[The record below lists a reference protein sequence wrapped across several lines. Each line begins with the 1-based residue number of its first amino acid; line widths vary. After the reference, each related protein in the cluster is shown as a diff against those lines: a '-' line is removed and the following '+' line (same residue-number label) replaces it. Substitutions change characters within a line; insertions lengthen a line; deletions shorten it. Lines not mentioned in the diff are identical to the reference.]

1 MSKEQVM
8 DYVMNTPANTNPNVL
23 SGMLDGIS
31 GTQLP
36 FPTESDNGKVLGV
49 DGGEYKLVK
58 QSGGTVEAIKIF
70 SGTVNFGADTNFSGG
85 GGLFL
90 DGKTFGELIG
100 DKKVVNFVT
109 RGIKTASSSS
119 AKPVSVLV
127 QQIGEKDFIVDQDDP
142 EIRNAT
148 GTGFHFCRYAREDAL
163 RGTIDVYAICI

>member
-1 MSKEQVM
+1 MAYEKQEWKCGDTVTADKLNHMENGIES
-8 DYVMNTPANTNPNVL
+8 AN
-23 SGMLDGIS
+23 SG
-31 GTQLP
+31 
-36 FPTESDNGKVLGV
+36 
-49 DGGEYKLVK
+49 
-58 QSGGTVEAIKIF
+58 GGTVEAIKIF

-148 GTGFHFCRYAREDAL
+148 GTGFHFCRYVREDAL
-163 RGTIDVYAICI
+163 SGNIDVYAICI